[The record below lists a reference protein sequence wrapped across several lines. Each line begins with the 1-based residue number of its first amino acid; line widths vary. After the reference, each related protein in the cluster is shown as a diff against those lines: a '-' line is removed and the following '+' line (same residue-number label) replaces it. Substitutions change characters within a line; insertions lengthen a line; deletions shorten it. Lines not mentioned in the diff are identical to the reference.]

1 MRKKK
6 TSFPSNP
13 FPYII
18 NSDGNLY
25 NTFNYNYTRLTPK
38 QKDIISYL
46 KKGAVLILDVSLK
59 KVLVYE
65 LKKGLHLITK
75 LSIRMLSSLLRMG
88 YIKVGNLDSGKVFFD
103 LAV

>member
-25 NTFNYNYTRLTPK
+25 NTFNYTRLTPR

-46 KKGAVLILDVSLK
+46 KKGAMLILDVALK

-65 LKKGLHLITK
+65 FKKGLHLITK

-88 YIKVGNLDSGKVFFD
+88 YIKVGNLDSGKVFFN

>member
-18 NSDGNLY
+18 NYDGNLY
-25 NTFNYNYTRLTPK
+25 NTFNYTRLTPK

-46 KKGAVLILDVSLK
+46 KKGAILILDVSLK

-65 LKKGLHLITK
+65 FKKGLHLITK